1 MNKIAQMPIG
11 LIVKKQFQSQY
22 FPLKP
27 TVFDNLIEDHHSTFL
42 LIEIVFFKLDISSIM
57 SKIYRTSIKN

>member
-11 LIVKKQFQSQY
+11 LIVKKKQFQPQY

-27 TVFDNLIEDHHSTFL
+27 TVFDNLILQFAKAQFTTTF
-42 LIEIVFFKLDISSIM
+42 IQF
-57 SKIYRTSIKN
+57 

>member
-27 TVFDNLIEDHHSTFL
+27 TVFENLILQLAKAQFTTTF
-42 LIEIVFFKLDISSIM
+42 IQF
-57 SKIYRTSIKN
+57 